1 MTMMTVEINQMK
13 LDALRRLVW
22 IIASIVL
29 MDAVSGNHLCVT
41 LMMIVEMDRMK
52 LVVIVTTPVLITSLN
67 VKVENAL
74 ISCGNAMEK
83 MIVWIIQMKPVVK
96 QQHAHPTSLLVI
108 TTIVY
113 HAPIFVME
121 MTIVKI
127 IQMKQLTNVQL

>member
-1 MTMMTVEINQMK
+1 MMTAEINQMK

-22 IIASIVL
+22 IIASTVP

-41 LMMIVEMDRMK
+41 LMTIVEMDRMN

-74 ISCGNAMEK
+74 ISCGSAMEK

-96 QQHAHPTSLLVI
+96 QQHAHPASLLVI

-127 IQMKQLTNVQL
+127 IQMKQLTNVQV